1 MKKRK
6 INHKK
11 YKFTYIMSTVFTLF
25 FCTLFLKGYTPF
37 ERTGDNFFHVQVN
50 GQAVGDVGDQ
60 EDLEELLIQARRN
73 VASASSDLVFME
85 AQLEVS
91 GEEVLWGEIDDRETV
106 LANMEAALRGSIRE
120 TMHRSYTMKVNEYI
134 VNLGSVEEV
143 NQLLQ
148 AAVDKYDHENK
159 FRVELVYDNN
169 REFNVLTTNV
179 VDSTR
184 ETENSESTLHEGGI
198 QSFIDNIGVPLDF
211 EGEKD
216 FEDYDLGILEMDFS
230 EEVEIVESYLPV
242 SQLTLLSDAID
253 QVTKEQEVPSEY
265 EVIAGDT
272 LSEIAIKVNIPMDDI
287 VAMNDSLESIT
298 TTLQIGQK
306 LVITV
311 PEPEVSV
318 TRMEEQY
325 YEESYEADVIYIDND
340 EWYTTKTVVHRQPS
354 AGFRKVVVDVC
365 YVNDKEVSREILKEE
380 IVKEAVA
387 KIVERGTKIPPTYI
401 KPISGGRKSS
411 GFGRR
416 NTGIKGASTY
426 HKGIDWATPT
436 GTPVYASCGGT
447 VSRAGWGSGYGYVVY
462 IDHEDG
468 RQTRYGHLSK
478 VLVKV
483 GQTVKQGERIA
494 LSGNTGI
501 TSGPHLHFE
510 ILINGVQVNPEKY
523 LQ

>member
-6 INHKK
+6 TNYKK

-25 FCTLFLKGYTPF
+25 FCTLFLKGYTSF
-37 ERTGDNFFHVQVN
+37 ERTGDNYFHVQVN
-50 GQAVGDVGDQ
+50 GQTVGDVGDQ
-60 EDLEELLIQARRN
+60 EELEELLILARRN

-85 AQLEVS
+85 AKLEVS

-148 AAVDKYDHENK
+148 AAVDKYDSENK

-179 VDSTR
+179 LDATR
-184 ETENSESTLHEGGI
+184 ETEDSESTLHEGGI
-198 QSFIDNIGVPLDF
+198 QNFIDNIGVTLEF

-216 FEDYDLGILEMDFS
+216 FDDYDLGILAMDFS

-242 SQLTLLSDAID
+242 SQLTLLSEAID

-265 EVIAGDT
+265 EVVAGDT

-311 PEPEVSV
+311 PEPEISV

-401 KPISGGRKSS
+401 RPIFGGSKSS

-478 VLVKV
+478 VLVSV